1 MRLLRSRRGT
11 PGDLASLGPQLR
23 NVTDSLLRCAGALQL
38 LPDNA
43 TKWLRFARLVEATR
57 GACPA
62 RTQRT
67 ATLAELETLLTG
79 PPIAHEWVL
88 ANEDPFE
95 GPFTAPVVFE
105 GAEYLTVPGAVAN
118 AATVCQFLLQAL
130 GELPAEAAAARELM
144 RRDAARLLWI
154 SDKVACRGGLERWQA
169 PKFDKDAGVHIPAV
183 DDLRRLEAAVCI
195 DDSEVE
201 HRFGGIEGFSD
212 LCWPKRRVGWRRD
225 RARLTDDRALV
236 YPLSRA
242 SSSNGLIVPSPN
254 QLALSVVH
262 RVAARAVLSGVHHY
276 LMAAFERAVLAEAE
290 RLCSQMSWEPL
301 SFPPML
307 APSANVRD
315 ALFAFDVDKFA
326 HVVVFADDLDG
337 YKAARPHA
345 ATDSTAQM
353 RRISERMQRVRGAV
367 GAFDPAGQV
376 LHLMLMVP
384 IGRPMHADFT
394 EFEGE
399 GWSVLMLSIDELR
412 TIAVHERDDS
422 LGLWRF
428 ATGLSELPL
437 PGYGTVTSAADAY
450 ALYLECGRRPRLLD
464 SRDTPVA
471 IFLLG
476 YGAPLAVDHRRR
488 TDVHA
493 VQRPDS
499 FEMVLVSREAVSD
512 AVGVYIPQREELRH
526 LRLVELPLPC
536 WVGAHGAGQQ
546 SQRFCAGVADA
557 VALHLWRIRDI
568 IGTYLSAI
576 AEDASLVAI
585 DIVDPDASS
594 LSFASIDNA
603 ADTLWFEIAVDR
615 KEHRITVRLRPNA
628 AVRLS
633 QVADP
638 AEGTLVAELARAL
651 ASLAGR
657 PSDVVDTDLAEFT
670 AHDMP
675 RFMHVGTGYVP
686 GVHGGASLPGCRLKH
701 HVELDAVADEIDAI
715 ASGLGLEYG
724 LVPAERRVEVI
735 AAIARTLNSRLHEK
749 LRELDPDATFELLVS
764 EQERMQHDRTR
775 LHVVAPNP
783 FVDGEYVHNAVKKY
797 REINQSA
804 LASRYLIEAAV
815 RCVRDGHR
823 PLSLSRYDEL
833 LAISENMIGLGSR
846 GDAYRYELS
855 DAEMHFRKPGRL
867 GIVSGD
873 PFQGTVSDHADANA
887 HALVDQDLLA
897 EWARFMERQ
906 DPTAPAELS
915 KESAVFEA
923 EYGVPFIGFLEA
935 VERLSELA
943 AGNHLQVRTM
953 RVPDLLHD
961 IAATTELT
969 EAQAAKLLKMMSL
982 KAAPDAAQ
990 PDLFDPEFTPWRYAR
1005 ENSFLR
1011 CPILI
1016 RGCGNDELV
1025 ATWGTQTPWTA
1036 TEALFEQMVSGRL
1049 AARTPQMK
1057 KYMSQQR
1064 NRISR
1069 AFETEVAN
1077 IFRRDPHN
1085 RVCEQMKSLG
1095 NTSLKRENGDKLG
1108 DIDVLVINEHHKTVS
1123 IIEAKN
1129 FAASR
1134 SAREIKGEIDK
1145 LFTGDKSAVAH
1156 HNERVRFVRDQWSTL
1171 HRQMQLVGH
1180 ARDWQV
1186 HDMIVTSAPSI
1197 AADLLRRLGNE
1208 ASTPIIPV
1216 EELNHPAAHLDDSSS
1231 A

>member
-1 MRLLRSRRGT
+1 MRLLGSRMGT
-11 PGDLASLGPQLR
+11 PGELASLASHIR
-23 NVTDSLLRCAGALQL
+23 YETDSLLRCAGALQL

-43 TKWLRFARLVEATR
+43 TKWLRFARLVEAAR
-57 GACPA
+57 ASRPA
-62 RTQRT
+62 RPQRT
-67 ATLAELETLLTG
+67 ATLAAFETLLTG
-79 PPIAHEWVL
+79 PPIADEWVL

-130 GELPAEAAAARELM
+130 EELPAEAAAARELM

-154 SDKVACRGGLERWQA
+154 SDRVACRGGLERWQA

-195 DDSEVE
+195 NDSDVE

-212 LCWPKRRVGWRRD
+212 LCWPKRRVGWRPG

-262 RVAARAVLSGVHHY
+262 RVAARAVLGGVHRQ

-290 RLCSQMSWEPL
+290 RLCRQMSWEPL

-307 APSANVRD
+307 APSGNVRD

-353 RRISERMQRVRGAV
+353 RRISERMRRVRGAV
-367 GAFDPAGQV
+367 GAFDPTGQV
-376 LHLMLMVP
+376 LHMVLMVP

-412 TIAVHERDDS
+412 TIAVHELDDR

-428 ATGLSELPL
+428 AAGLNELPL
-437 PGYGTVTSAADAY
+437 PGYGTVTSVVDAY
-450 ALYLECGRRPRLLD
+450 ALYLECRRRPRRLGI
-464 SRDTPVA
+464 SDTPVA
-471 IFLLG
+471 SFLVG
-476 YGAPLAVDHRRR
+476 YGASLTVDHRRQ

-493 VQRPDS
+493 AQRPDS
-499 FEMVLVSREAVSD
+499 SEVVLVSREAVSD
-512 AVGVYIPQREELRH
+512 AVRVYIPQREDLRH

-594 LSFASIDNA
+594 LSFAGIDNA

-615 KEHRITVRLRPNA
+615 KEHRITVRLHPNA

-657 PSDVVDTDLAEFT
+657 PCDNVDTDLAEFT

-675 RFMHVGTGYVP
+675 RFMYVGTGYVP

-701 HVELDAVADEIDAI
+701 HVELDAVVDEIDAI

-724 LVPAERRVEVI
+724 LVPAERRVELI
-735 AAIARTLNSRLHEK
+735 AAIVRTLNSRLHEK

-775 LHVVAPNP
+775 LHVVLPNP
-783 FVDGEYVHNAVKKY
+783 FVDGEHVHNAVKKY

-867 GIVSGD
+867 RIASCD
-873 PFQGTVSDHADANA
+873 PFQGTVSDHTDANA
-887 HALVDQDLLA
+887 RALVDQDLLA
-897 EWARFMERQ
+897 EWARFRERQ
-906 DPTAPAELS
+906 DPTAPADGS
-915 KESAVFEA
+915 KAVFEA

-969 EAQAAKLLKMMSL
+969 EPQAAKVLKMMSL
-982 KAAPDAAQ
+982 KAAPDAAK
-990 PDLFDPEFTPWRYAR
+990 PDLFDPDFTPWRYAR

-1011 CPILI
+1011 RPILI

-1036 TEALFEQMVSGRL
+1036 TEALLEQMVSGRL

-1057 KYMSQQR
+1057 KYISQQR

-1095 NTSLKRENGDKLG
+1095 NTSLERENGDKLG

-1129 FAASR
+1129 FATPR

-1145 LFTGDKSAVAH
+1145 LTSGKNSAVAH
-1156 HNERVRFVRDQWSTL
+1156 HNERVRFVRDHWSTL

-1208 ASTPIIPV
+1208 ASTSIIPV
-1216 EELNHPAAHLDDSSS
+1216 EELKHPAVRLDDSSS